1 MRVKIFSVNAA
12 TGKKNQQIFEDQI
25 NQWLSQNKG
34 VEIVKIKQSASGGS
48 FGASLWM
55 ISVCTTKV
63 KASEPSNKSNPEID
77 ALVSDAKAAGFVAY
91 PR

>member
-1 MRVKIFSVNAA
+1 MRVKIFSMNGP

-48 FGASLWM
+48 FAASLWM
-55 ISVCTTKV
+55 ISVWYNE
-63 KASEPSNKSNPEID
+63 SESQ
-77 ALVSDAKAAGFVAY
+77 
-91 PR
+91 